1 MNGFDLHEVLITR
14 GVVQKAPYFTR
25 IGIHSLEN
33 CVGVHATKT
42 IYPITCH
49 QVAQHYESGKVLA
62 TQELLKDYD
71 QVVEWLDVMSRLM
84 KGREPDDARRWI
96 EYTRSLS
103 PEDVP
108 STAELWE
115 YLWAEEG

>member
-14 GVVQKAPYFTR
+14 GVVQKAPLLTR
-25 IGIHSLEN
+25 LAIHAVEN

-71 QVVEWLDVMSRLM
+71 QVMEWLDVMSRLM
-84 KGREPDDARRWI
+84 KGKEPDDARRWI
-96 EYTRSLS
+96 VYVRSLS
-103 PEDVP
+103 PKDVP
-108 STAELWE
+108 STVELCE
-115 YLWAEEG
+115 YLWAQEG